1 MTVES
6 AAGTSHAHRVE
17 RVLWIVFVLNLAV
30 AAAKY
35 FYGLASGSASIQAD
49 GIHSVFDSVGNIVGL
64 VSIAL
69 AARPAD
75 AGHPYGHSKF
85 ETYGSLVIG
94 VLLLAAAFEV
104 GSGAVEKLA
113 TGTYTAVV
121 TPASFAVMV
130 GTLAVNLGVTTYE
143 RRAGRRL
150 KSEIIMADAAH
161 TLSDVFVSL
170 GVIAGLALVALGF
183 PQADPVMALV
193 VTVAILFSA
202 WGVFRAAFRTLSD
215 TAQLPEADV
224 RAVASA
230 VEGIRGVHR
239 VRTRGTEAEVYCD
252 LHIWVDPAMSVRDA
266 HALGDAV
273 EAAVKGRFPA
283 VKEVLVHI
291 EPEGDAGDDEGGPAG
306 E

>member
-35 FYGLASGSASIQAD
+35 FYGLASGSASMQAD

-202 WGVFRAAFRTLSD
+202 WGVFHAAFRTLSD

-291 EPEGDAGDDEGGPAG
+291 EPEGDVGDDEGGPAG

>member
-1 MTVES
+1 MAVES

-35 FYGLASGSASIQAD
+35 FYGLASGSASMQAD

-113 TGTYTAVV
+113 TGAYTAVV

>member
-1 MTVES
+1 MAVES

-35 FYGLASGSASIQAD
+35 FYGLASGSASMQAD

-113 TGTYTAVV
+113 TGAYTAVV

-291 EPEGDAGDDEGGPAG
+291 EPEGDAGDDEGGLAG

>member
-1 MTVES
+1 M
-6 AAGTSHAHRVE
+6 
-17 RVLWIVFVLNLAV
+17 WIVFVLNLAV

-35 FYGLASGSASIQAD
+35 FYGLASGSASMQAD